1 MRKPY
6 AYILGMTFLMCSCGD
21 SKTSYVPSKVTTDS
35 LSHVTDNSN
44 DKSHSCFSIN
54 YKDNRNGVKTIHVKL
69 NDAAGFDAI
78 FDTGCSGMLISFQEA
93 MSLVKAGTLTNDD
106 SIGSQK
112 SSIANGEIVENQV
125 YKIHEVSVVDT
136 NGVKHSVYDVP
147 VSIVENPGADVLIG
161 NIIIDR
167 LAEYSYTVDLKNKVI
182 VFQ

>member
-6 AYILGMTFLMCSCGD
+6 AYIFGMAFLICSCGD
-21 SKTSYVPSKVTTDS
+21 SKSSYVPSKVNKDT
-35 LSHVTDNSN
+35 LSQVTD
-44 DKSHSCFSIN
+44 KSSEHSYSCFSVN
-54 YKDNRNGVKTIHVKL
+54 YKDTRNGVKTIHVKL

-78 FDTGCSGMLISFQEA
+78 FDTGCSGMLISLQEA

-125 YKIHEVSVVDT
+125 YKIHEISVVDT
-136 NGVKHSVYDVP
+136 KGVKHSVYDVP

-167 LAEYSYTVDLKNKVI
+167 LAEYSYTVDLKNKLI

>member
-1 MRKPY
+1 
-6 AYILGMTFLMCSCGD
+6 
-21 SKTSYVPSKVTTDS
+21 VPSKAKTDS
-35 LSHVTDNSN
+35 LSHVTDNSS
-44 DKSHSCFSIN
+44 DHSHSCFSVN
-54 YKDNRNGVKTIHVKL
+54 YKDTQNGVKTIHVKL

-78 FDTGCSGMLISFQEA
+78 FDTGCSGMLISLQEA
-93 MSLVKAGTLTNDD
+93 MSLVKAKTLTNDD

-136 NGVKHSVYDVP
+136 KGVKHSVYNVP